1 MAFPTISIFVN
12 WIFSPRSRVG
22 NYFGCRSDT
31 RCHLR
36 FAIYLYQFT
45 ARQNIT
51 HRGKRTLAGFS
62 ADLRMPNLEIF
73 LASKQT
79 RAASPSNLSNDIDFN
94 SVTGRCYFSI
104 TKLRVEESK
113 PVTNDTA
120 GVRRLLGFSDNVRGS
135 LCLFVIF
142 SLMETIFMNN
152 SFINRSKPFD
162 IKYRYGEKRWRKLEE
177 KRCIPR

>member
-12 WIFSPRSRVG
+12 WIFSPWFRVG

-45 ARQNIT
+45 LRQNIT
-51 HRGKRTLAGFS
+51 HRGKRTLAEFS
-62 ADLRMPNLEIF
+62 ADFRMPATGNF

-94 SVTGRCYFSI
+94 SVTRRCYFSI

-113 PVTNDTA
+113 LVTNDTA
-120 GVRRLLGFSDNVRGS
+120 GVRRLTGFSDNVRGS
-135 LCLFVIF
+135 LCPFVTF

-152 SFINRSKPFD
+152 SFINKSKPFD
-162 IKYRYGEKRWRKLEE
+162 
-177 KRCIPR
+177 

>member
-12 WIFSPRSRVG
+12 WIFSSRFRVG

-45 ARQNIT
+45 ACQNIT

-62 ADLRMPNLEIF
+62 ADLRMPATGNF
-73 LASKQT
+73 LTSKQT

-94 SVTGRCYFSI
+94 SVTGRCYLSI

-120 GVRRLLGFSDNVRGS
+120 GVRRSLGFSDNVRVS
-135 LCLFVIF
+135 LCLLVIF

-162 IKYRYGEKRWRKLEE
+162 IKYRYGEKR
-177 KRCIPR
+177 